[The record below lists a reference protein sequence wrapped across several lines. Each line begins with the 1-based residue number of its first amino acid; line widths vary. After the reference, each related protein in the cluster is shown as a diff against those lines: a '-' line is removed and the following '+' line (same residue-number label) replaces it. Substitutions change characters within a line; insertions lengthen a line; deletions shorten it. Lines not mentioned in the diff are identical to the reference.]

1 MNNIIKF
8 QPKDIVLK
16 ELESSF
22 DKDSTK
28 KMLAFKYFNN
38 DHNSLTNFLNKHK
51 NSEVHYKN
59 YIEPKGQL
67 ELNF

>member
-1 MNNIIKF
+1 MSNLINYK
-8 QPKDIVLK
+8 PKDVLLK
-16 ELESSF
+16 ELESSC
-22 DKDSTK
+22 DKESTK

-38 DHNSLTNFLNKHK
+38 DLNSLSIFLNKHK
-51 NSEVHYKN
+51 NSEIHYKN